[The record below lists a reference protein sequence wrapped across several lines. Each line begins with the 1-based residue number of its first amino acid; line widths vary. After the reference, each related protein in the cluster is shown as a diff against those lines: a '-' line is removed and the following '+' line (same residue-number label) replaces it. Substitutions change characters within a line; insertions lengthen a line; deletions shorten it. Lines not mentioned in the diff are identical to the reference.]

1 MFTKTL
7 SQNAAGA
14 LALLGKS
21 GILKDAYLAGGTSC
35 ALQIG
40 HRISLDLD
48 FFTEKEFD
56 TETILKQLEQLPG
69 FKLDETAKWTI
80 LGSFPKVKFS
90 YFYYPYPLI
99 KKTLQFSQI
108 NLASLED
115 IAAMKID
122 AICSRGTKRDFIDLY
137 FLAKRFSLER
147 IFKFYDQKYSRLLN
161 NIVHITRSL
170 YYFADAEPQESPKML
185 KKVSWEE
192 VKKFFQDQT
201 IKLAKDKLKLQF
213 S

>member
-21 GILKDAYLAGGTSC
+21 KILTDAYLAGGTAC
-35 ALQIG
+35 ALQLG
-40 HRISLDLD
+40 HRVSLDLD
-48 FFTEKEFD
+48 FFTEKEFSTD
-56 TETILKQLEQLPG
+56 IVLKQLEQLPG

-90 YFYYPYPLI
+90 YFYYRYPLI
-99 KKTLQFSQI
+99 KKTTAFSQI
-108 NLASLED
+108 SIASLED

-137 FLAKRFSLER
+137 FLTKLFSLKKMLR
-147 IFKFYDQKYSRLLN
+147 FYDKKYHRYSTNVYHIISSLN
-161 NIVHITRSL
+161 
-170 YYFADAEPQESPKML
+170 YFADAEEQEPPKML
-185 KKVSWEE
+185 IPASWSQI
-192 VKKFFQDQT
+192 KDFFQT
-201 IKLAKDKLKLQF
+201 EVIKLAKEKYKI
-213 S
+213 